1 MPLRPEHDFIGLAPF
16 LRLSVSGGD
25 LRPVA
30 QALLEQA
37 RQDPHNPGLW
47 MNLATAFLT
56 LGERELGLSI
66 QAQALQMQSRY
77 TLPARRLPPR
87 CRLLVL
93 LGAGDLAENTPI
105 DCLLEDSS
113 VELIY
118 QYVSQAEPLPADL
131 PEHDVLFVGL
141 SVTEGGLPIL
151 EALVP
156 LLADWPK
163 PVINAPQHIPNVERE
178 AASALLQGVP
188 GLQIPATWPVDRAT
202 LGAIAG
208 GTHPISD
215 AFPGCRLPVILR
227 PLDSHG
233 GHGLARIDSLA
244 EIDAYLA
251 TEADTHFYLSN
262 FIDYSGPDGLFR
274 KLRVALIDGRPFA
287 CHMGVSSHWM
297 IHYVNAGMYE
307 DAAKRAAELAFMEG
321 FAGFAAR
328 HAEALAAIHQRS
340 HLDYLCIDCA
350 ETRDGELLIFEIDH
364 AMVIHAM
371 DPEDLFPYKQ
381 LHMQKVKQAFE
392 DYLASLQGAPA
403 HPALSAL
410 Q

>member
-1 MPLRPEHDFIGLAPF
+1 MTLHPEHDFIGLAPF
-16 LRLSVSGGD
+16 LRLSIAGDD
-25 LRPVA
+25 LRQMA
-30 QALLEQA
+30 QALLERAQ
-37 RQDPHNPGLW
+37 QDQHNPALW
-47 MNLATAFLT
+47 MNLATAFLA
-56 LGERELGLSI
+56 LGEREIGLSI
-66 QAQALQMQSRY
+66 QVQALQMQRRY
-77 TLPARRLPPR
+77 TLPARRQPAR
-87 CRLLVL
+87 SRLLVL

-105 DCLLEDSS
+105 DCLLEDSH

-118 QYVSQAEPLPADL
+118 QYVSLAEPLPADL
-131 PEHDVLFVGL
+131 PEHDALLVGL
-141 SVTEGGLPIL
+141 SASADGLPIL
-151 EALVP
+151 DALIP

-202 LGAIAG
+202 LAAIAS
-208 GTHPISD
+208 GTAPLGD

-227 PLDSHG
+227 PLGSHG

-251 TEADTHFYLSN
+251 AEADPHFYLSN

-274 KLRVALIDGRPFA
+274 KLRVALIDGQAFA

-307 DAAKRAAELAFMEG
+307 NAAKRAEELAFMEG
-321 FAGFAAR
+321 FADFAAR
-328 HAEALAAIHQRS
+328 HAGALAAIHQRS
-340 HLDYLCIDCA
+340 QLEYVCIDCA

-364 AMVIHAM
+364 AMVVHAM

-381 LHMQKVKQAFE
+381 VHMLKVKQAFE
-392 DYLASLQGAPA
+392 AYLAGLPT
-403 HPALSAL
+403 HPVSPRR
-410 Q
+410 

>member
-1 MPLRPEHDFIGLAPF
+1 MTLHPEHDFIGLAPF
-16 LRLSVSGGD
+16 LRLSIAGDD
-25 LRPVA
+25 LRQVA
-30 QALLEQA
+30 QALLELAQ
-37 RQDPHNPGLW
+37 RDQHNPALW
-47 MNLATAFLT
+47 MNLATAFLA
-56 LGERELGLSI
+56 LGEREIGLSI
-66 QAQALQMQSRY
+66 QAQALQMQRRY
-77 TLPARRLPPR
+77 TLQARQPLR

-105 DCLLEDSS
+105 DCLLEDSH

-118 QYVSQAEPLPADL
+118 QYVSLAEPLPADL
-131 PEHDVLFVGL
+131 PEHDALLVGL
-141 SVTEGGLPIL
+141 SATADGRPIL
-151 EALVP
+151 DALIP
-156 LLADWPK
+156 LLAGWPK

-188 GLQIPATWPVDRAT
+188 GLQIPATWPVDRAA
-202 LGAIAG
+202 LAAIASG
-208 GTHPISD
+208 AQPIGD

-227 PLDSHG
+227 PLGSHG
-233 GHGLARIDSLA
+233 GHGLARIDRLA

-251 TEADTHFYLSN
+251 AEADTHFYLSN

-274 KLRVALIDGRPFA
+274 KLRVALIDGQPFA

-307 DAAKRAAELAFMEG
+307 NAAKRAEELAFMEG

-328 HAEALAAIHQRS
+328 HAKALAAIHQRAR
-340 HLDYLCIDCA
+340 LDYVCIDCA

-364 AMVIHAM
+364 AMVVHAM

-381 LHMQKVKQAFE
+381 VHMLKVKQAFE
-392 DYLASLQGAPA
+392 AYLAGLPA
-403 HPALSAL
+403 SQPTPP
-410 Q
+410 

>member
-1 MPLRPEHDFIGLAPF
+1 MTLRPELDFIGLAPF
-16 LRLSVSGGD
+16 LRLSIAADD
-25 LRPVA
+25 LRQVA
-30 QALLEQA
+30 QVLLQLA
-37 RQDPHNPGLW
+37 QQGQYNPSLW

-66 QAQALQMQSRY
+66 QAQALQTQRSY
-77 TLPARRLPPR
+77 TLPARRQPAR

-105 DCLLEDSS
+105 DCLLEDSH

-118 QYVSQAEPLPADL
+118 QYVSPIEPLPADL
-131 PEHDVLFVGL
+131 PEHDALLVGL
-141 SVTEGGLPIL
+141 SATADSRPIL
-151 EALVP
+151 DALPP
-156 LLADWPK
+156 LLAGWPK

-202 LGAIAG
+202 LAAIAS
-208 GTHPISD
+208 GTRPIGD

-227 PLDSHG
+227 PLGSHG

-251 TEADTHFYLSN
+251 TEADAHFYLSN
-262 FIDYSGPDGLFR
+262 FIDYSGHDGQFR
-274 KLRVALIDGRPFA
+274 KLRVALIGGRPFA

-307 DAAKRAAELAFMEG
+307 DAAKRAEELAFMDG

-340 HLDYLCIDCA
+340 KLDYLCIDCA
-350 ETRDGELLIFEIDH
+350 ETRDGKLLIFEIDH

-371 DPEDLFPYKQ
+371 DPEELFPYKQ

-392 DYLASLQGAPA
+392 DYLASLQAPRA
-403 HPALSAL
+403 IPL
-410 Q
+410 